1 MNPPPDISDA
11 ALRAW
16 LDGTLPPDEAQRTEA
31 ALEHDPAVAER
42 LDELAGV
49 EEFCRTHSGGAL
61 PEFSAAL
68 PAELMA
74 RLKAADFSLTDDED
88 AVFALLDAAP
98 RDGQPGKLGAFEIH
112 GLLAAG
118 GMGFVF
124 DGFDPALRRRVAIKM
139 PSPHLGS
146 DLAARARFMAEAQ
159 AVAALDHP
167 HIVPIHSVHAHGDA
181 PFFVM
186 PMADGLTLAQHVAKH
201 GPLSAEDASRVA
213 LHAARALAAAH
224 ARGIVHRDVKPA
236 NLLMEPDRVRLTD
249 FGIAQSAGMSGAF
262 SGTPEFM
269 SPEQQAGAPVNAA
282 SDIWSLGA
290 TLRAALRATDRD
302 TMPSLPAGS
311 ALARL
316 LPRMLAANPEQR
328 PTAAEIVSLLEQ
340 PARARNWKRLA
351 LRLTAAAAALT
362 VLTFTAIRIPATA
375 DLLNRALVS
384 PQRAFVVDGKF
395 GAHPTLDAAIAAAA
409 DGSTITIHA
418 DGPWTLRDVTTSG
431 TLTIRAAENA
441 RPRFLVESTDHPG
454 LTSRGALTLERLTI
468 HRSSGTTDAHG
479 ILNASAGTLT
489 LRRCDIR
496 ATAAP
501 RRDAAFPAAIVVC
514 DGAALHLDRSAI
526 IGTWTAAVAVR
537 SNAPA
542 SSSLRLT
549 HSALI
554 GMPVIL
560 LHCQEGSTV
569 RIEGNRCSLPSPI
582 LFADAPAAP
591 LPWVEATFTSCH
603 LRADTT
609 LWWLPGESDATIRT
623 QFHWTGTDNLFAPDS
638 PFLTTAARAQIRSR
652 SGREDAALANW
663 QAWPGVEEVRPAT
676 DDLPHARTLNGS
688 LPAQPAASLAPSA
701 WNTLTAPWHAR
712 YPDVG
717 AHFPSL
723 WP

>member
-31 ALEHDPAVAER
+31 ALEHDPAVASR

-146 DLAARARFMAEAQ
+146 ETAARARFMAEAQ

-167 HIVPIHSVHAHGDA
+167 HIVPIHSVHAHGDT

-201 GPLSAEDASRVA
+201 GPLSAAEASRVA

-224 ARGIVHRDVKPA
+224 AKGIVHRDVKPA

-269 SPEQQAGAPVNAA
+269 SPEQQAGAPVTAA

-290 TLRAALRATDRD
+290 TLHAALRSTDRD
-302 TMPSLPAGS
+302 TTPSLPAGH

-316 LPRMLAANPEQR
+316 LTQMLAENPEQR
-328 PTAAEIVSLLEQ
+328 PSAAEIVSLLEQ
-340 PARARNWKRLA
+340 PAPARNWKRIA
-351 LRLTAAAAALT
+351 LRLTAAAALA
-362 VLTFTAIRIPATA
+362 VLTFTATRIPATA
-375 DLLNRALVS
+375 NLLNRALVS

-395 GAHPTLDAAIAAAA
+395 GAHPTLDAALAASA
-409 DGSTITIHA
+409 DGSTITIHH

-431 TLTIRAAENA
+431 TLTIRAAENV

-468 HRSSGTTDAHG
+468 HRGSSSTDAHG

-501 RRDAAFPAAIVVC
+501 RRDAAFPAAIVVR
-514 DGAALHLDRSAI
+514 DGAALHVDRSAI

-591 LPWVEATFTSCH
+591 LPRMEASFTRCL
-603 LRADTT
+603 LRAETA
-609 LWWLPGESDATIRT
+609 LWWLPGEDDATLRT
-623 QFHWTGTDNLFAPDS
+623 QFHWTGADNLFAPDS
-638 PFLTTAARAQIRSR
+638 PFLTTAARAQIRSN
-652 SGREDAALANW
+652 STPQAAALADW
-663 QAWPGVEEVRPAT
+663 QAWPGVEEIRPAT
-676 DDLPHARTLNGS
+676 DELPRARAVTNSRPDG
-688 LPAQPAASLAPSA
+688 PAASLTPDE
-701 WNTLTAPWHAR
+701 WNALAAPWHTR
-712 YPDVG
+712 YPDTG